1 MRPTGS
7 AGSLTGSIGSYT
19 ESITRSAFP
28 STTGGPGTA
37 SYGFPM
43 DYTPGGYIYIYIY
56 GFVYVSPPTFGY
68 SPGLMQL

>member
-43 DYTPGGYIYIYIY
+43 DYTPGGYIYIYIFMDLSMY
-56 GFVYVSPPTFGY
+56 LPLLLVIHLG
-68 SPGLMQL
+68 

>member
-43 DYTPGGYIYIYIY
+43 DYTPGGYIYIYIFMDFSMY
-56 GFVYVSPPTFGY
+56 LPLLLVIHLG
-68 SPGLMQL
+68 

>member
-7 AGSLTGSIGSYT
+7 AGYLTGSIGSYT

-43 DYTPGGYIYIYIY
+43 DYTPSGYRYLY
-56 GFVYVSPPTFGY
+56 GFFYVSPPTFCS

>member
-56 GFVYVSPPTFGY
+56 IFMDLSMYLPLLLVIHLG
-68 SPGLMQL
+68 

>member
-7 AGSLTGSIGSYT
+7 AGSLTGSIGYYT

-43 DYTPGGYIYIYIY
+43 DYTPGGYIYLY
-56 GFVYVSPPTFGY
+56 GFFSVYPPTFGS